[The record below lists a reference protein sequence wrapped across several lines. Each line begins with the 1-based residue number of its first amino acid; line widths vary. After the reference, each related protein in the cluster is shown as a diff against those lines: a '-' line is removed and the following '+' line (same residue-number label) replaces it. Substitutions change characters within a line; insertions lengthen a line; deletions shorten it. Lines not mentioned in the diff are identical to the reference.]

1 MSQSGNPNQTN
12 SVNKGNLYAT
22 QGGNMNFNTTNNNT
36 TNNSTTHLYG
46 PTAKGGLRTDT
57 KVLLM
62 ALPIDVLFFFYGM
75 LSYTGRNTT
84 GDEWRAVTFLFL
96 FLFTCGLFG
105 RWVRRRI

>member
-46 PTAKGGLRTDT
+46 PTAKGRWFLSRQNNIGE
-57 KVLLM
+57 LLKSM
-62 ALPIDVLFFFYGM
+62 TSTIGNTIISSGM
-75 LSYTGRNTT
+75 SGASGAQQIIPPANPPANSNTQF
-84 GDEWRAVTFLFL
+84 GDAGDFV
-96 FLFTCGLFG
+96 
-105 RWVRRRI
+105 